1 MTSHESYNRI
11 RKIIEQNDHEV
22 EEIKKQG
29 AEVEFLKKKR
39 FSQVISF
46 RFPGVEHR
54 LILKIV
60 YPYGRRAS
68 RFFRRFKKSSCLVEH
83 QKTLHFHK
91 QGVGVVLPIFAGE
104 KRRFGVL
111 KKSYSLAP
119 VINGTILLGDY
130 FAKLDNSK
138 IKEKRAAIRLLG
150 QEVGRMHSKFLYH
163 CDLTCSNILIKKNAH
178 SHQIFLIDCGLG
190 RIHNKIK
197 PKLIYRDLRR
207 LRNSTKKRSII
218 TNTDLLRFAK
228 VYCRHNPQM
237 STIKL
242 ARLLYPNQ

>member
-1 MTSHESYNRI
+1 MTSHEAYSRL
-11 RKIIEQNDHEV
+11 KDIIEQNNHAT

-29 AEVEFLKKKR
+29 TEVEFLKKKR

-46 RFPGVEHR
+46 RFPGIKHK
-54 LILKIV
+54 LILKTV
-60 YPYGRRAS
+60 YPYGRWAS
-68 RFFRRFKKSSCLVEH
+68 RFFRRFKKSSCLVEY

-91 QGVGVVLPIFAGE
+91 QGIGVVLPIFAGE

-111 KKSYSLAP
+111 KKSYYLAP
-119 VINGTILLGDY
+119 LIDGTILLGNY
-130 FAKLDNSK
+130 FAGLDNSS
-138 IKEKRAAIRLLG
+138 IREKRAIVRLLG

-163 CDLTCSNILIKKNAH
+163 CDLTCSNILLKKDANNCLV
-178 SHQIFLIDCGLG
+178 FLIDCGLG

-197 PKLIYRDLRR
+197 PKLICRDLRR
-207 LRNSTKKRSII
+207 LRNSTRKQGII

-237 STIKL
+237 STRKL
-242 ARLLYPNQ
+242 AKLLNPT